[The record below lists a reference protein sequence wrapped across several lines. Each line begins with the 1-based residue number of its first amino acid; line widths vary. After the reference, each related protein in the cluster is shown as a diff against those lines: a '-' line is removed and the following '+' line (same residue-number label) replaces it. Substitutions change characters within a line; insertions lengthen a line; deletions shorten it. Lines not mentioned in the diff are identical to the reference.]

1 MRGALCTPATI
12 AFCCLAAC
20 NNSKPTTPAATAAAP
35 DPVRITQFYA
45 TQPRL
50 PRGEK
55 ELLCY
60 GVENAKTVW
69 LAPPRQELS
78 AALTRCV
85 EVNPT
90 ATTTYTLTAEGAGG
104 PAATKDVTVTLGGER
119 VKIVDVTVSALSV
132 KAGDTVSIC
141 VHTKGAASVEVEPL
155 AFSHR
160 QSGGKL
166 HARPSQ
172 ANHHLRRYGNR
183 RGRRPGPRTRHR
195 QSAISVNY

>member
-1 MRGALCTPATI
+1 MRGALCTLAGI

-20 NNSKPTTPAATAAAP
+20 NNSKPTTPSATAAAP
-35 DPVRITQFYA
+35 DPARITQFYA

-78 AALTRCV
+78 AALSRCV

-104 PAATKDVTVTLGGER
+104 PAATKDLTVTLGGER

-141 VHTKGAASVEVEPL
+141 VHTKGAASVEVDPL
-155 AFSHR
+155 HFRTAHR
-160 QSGGKL
+160 AESCTLDHPKQTTTYAVTATGVDGDQDHERVTVKV
-166 HARPSQ
+166 Q
-172 ANHHLRRYGNR
+172 
-183 RGRRPGPRTRHR
+183 
-195 QSAISVNY
+195 

>member
-1 MRGALCTPATI
+1 MRGALCTLATI
-12 AFCCLAAC
+12 AFCCLADC
-20 NNSKPTTPAATAAAP
+20 NNSKPTPAPATTAAAP
-35 DPVRITQFYA
+35 DAVRITQFYA

-78 AALTRCV
+78 AALSRCV

-90 ATTTYTLTAEGAGG
+90 ATTTYTLTAEGTGG

-141 VHTKGAASVEVEPL
+141 VHSKGAASVEVEPL
-155 AFSHR
+155 HFR
-160 QSGGKL
+160 T
-166 HARPSQ
+166 
-172 ANHHLRRYGNR
+172 AN
-183 RGRRPGPRTRHR
+183 RTESCTLDHPKQTTTYAVTATGADGDQDHERVTVKV
-195 QSAISVNY
+195 Q